1 MEMADTEKVTRDRGW
16 LTSRIQYLIL
26 LHIVPENFLNLTVNI
41 PNDMHENLK
50 WSYTFA

>member
-26 LHIVPENFLNLTVNI
+26 RHIVPE
-41 PNDMHENLK
+41 
-50 WSYTFA
+50 TFFDSHS